1 MYGHLLEQC
10 KTAKI
15 DTLNL
20 SPLEMNPRDEE
31 RSRKDATGKMCWLE
45 KNPSVAPSCRSDTI
59 TWDFKGLGEFQRV
72 VVSNT
77 EVIWIVR
84 MNRH

>member
-1 MYGHLLEQC
+1 MIHLSEHC
-10 KTAKI
+10 KTAKT

-45 KNPSVAPSCRSDTI
+45 KNPSVAPSCGSSTI
-59 TWDFKGLGEFQRV
+59 TWDFKGLREFQRIV
-72 VVSNT
+72 ISNT
-77 EVIWIVR
+77 EVI
-84 MNRH
+84 

>member
-1 MYGHLLEQC
+1 MWRVWSSFRTVQNS
-10 KTAKI
+10 KT

-20 SPLEMNPRDEE
+20 FPLEMNPRDEE

-77 EVIWIVR
+77 EVI
-84 MNRH
+84 